1 MAGTEMDKEV
11 EYEGLEVPHSE
22 GKPLRKKKA
31 YMIAVVVAS
40 TSIIILLIILIIF
53 INKMSQNDINVNEGF
68 QAVLP
73 QKKICFDPAD
83 PSTYEEYVKVY
94 NKTIEPYER
103 SKIEGNRIN
112 CAEADPKEDEVCH
125 FADTWL
131 NNCKKGNLWGF
142 KSSRPCILLTV
153 NRNMSFIPEPF
164 SSSGDL
170 PDGMPEDLKEEIKA
184 SGDLNE
190 LIGVHCSH
198 ASEYDPLP
206 GFTKNFIINKNRTD
220 FLPPLVGVTFDLQDI
235 DHLDVECTLWSN
247 TTSVNPFPKVY
258 FKIGKQC

>member
-94 NKTIEPYER
+94 NKTIE
-103 SKIEGNRIN
+103 
-112 CAEADPKEDEVCH
+112 
-125 FADTWL
+125 
-131 NNCKKGNLWGF
+131 
-142 KSSRPCILLTV
+142 LTGYG
-153 NRNMSFIPEPF
+153 P
-164 SSSGDL
+164 SSSKRNLYFDGDEEKYE
-170 PDGMPEDLKEEIKA
+170 MWEIKFLA
-184 SGDLNE
+184 HLRLRK
-190 LIGVHCSH
+190 LILDE
-198 ASEYDPLP
+198 SEDRTSAE
-206 GFTKNFIINKNRTD
+206 FIDKNADIFAEIVQVLDDKS
-220 FLPPLVGVTFDLQDI
+220 LQLIMRDAVNDGRKALAI
-235 DHLDVECTLWSN
+235 LRDHYQGT
-247 TTSVNPFPKVY
+247 
-258 FKIGKQC
+258 GKQRIISLYTELTSLKMRGEECVTDYFLRA